1 MIKNLILLLSI
12 FYTFNGLKAQEDFY
26 KDKTITIIIGV
37 PVGGSNNLYAREI
50 GKFLP
55 DHIPGNP
62 KILMKNM
69 PAAGSV
75 VAVKAVDTIHP
86 KDGTVLTTFTESL
99 ISQALLQPEN
109 VDIDFTN
116 FNYVSAIEPDPR
128 ICYSYGTNGIKV
140 FSELQNTKSFTY
152 GVSVSNSDAYVNGII
167 LKKLFNANINI
178 IPGYKGSHALPIE
191 AGELDGDCLFYSTIP
206 PNWLE
211 SNSVN
216 FFLRFSK
223 NKPSYIPDSAEYI
236 GNLAKTEQQKRVLPL
251 FELQSL
257 IYRPII
263 VSKEV
268 PKDRVDILRKAF
280 ISLMNDSRFHEAL
293 AKVNII
299 EVKPLDI
306 LEAEKNVKKLL
317 SMDKAIIEEIKTL
330 IK

>member
-1 MIKNLILLLSI
+1 MLLSI
-12 FYTFNGLKAQEDFY
+12 LCTINTVKAEDFY
-26 KDKTITIIIGV
+26 RDKTITLIIGV
-37 PVGGSNNLYAREI
+37 PVGGSNNFYAREV

-62 KILMKNM
+62 KIVMKNM
-69 PAAGSV
+69 PAAGSI

-128 ICYSYGTNGIKV
+128 ICYSYGPKGVKS
-140 FSELQNTKSFTY
+140 FRELQDKKSFTY

-167 LKKLFNANINI
+167 LKKLFNANIEV
-178 IPGYKGSHALPIE
+178 IPGYKGSHAVPIE
-191 AGELDGDCLFYSTIP
+191 SGELDGDCLFYSTIP
-206 PNWLE
+206 PNWIS

-223 NKPSYIPDSAEYI
+223 RKPAYIPDSAEFI
-236 GNLAKTEQQKRVLPL
+236 GDLAKTDQQKKVLAL

-268 PKDRVDILRKAF
+268 PEDRVEILRKAF
-280 ISLMNDSRFHEAL
+280 ISLMSDPRFHEAL
-293 AKVNII
+293 SQVNILD
-299 EVKPLDI
+299 VKPLDV
-306 LEAEKNVKKLL
+306 LEAEKSVKKLL
-317 SMDKAIIEEIKTL
+317 SMDKNIVEDIKTL